1 MTQKA
6 ALPGE
11 VEVSAHGPERSFALR
26 TIWTLLQRE
35 LRDSLR
41 NKWFLLYTLSFAGL
55 ALALAYLS
63 NIGTGLAGMAGF
75 GKTAA
80 SLVNLTL
87 LVVPLMALTMG
98 AVSLSSERERGMLAY
113 LLAQPV
119 SRYEV
124 YFAKFLG
131 QGLAFSGAIA
141 LGFGLSAAALAQ
153 HGLGDSALFLRL
165 AGLSVLLALSLL
177 AIGMSIAVFAR
188 RSASAMGMAVF
199 AWLAVTLLGDL
210 GLLGATTFL
219 DLEVK
224 DMLTLSLLNP
234 TQVFKLGAIQGF
246 DATLDL
252 LGPAGLYAVRTFGDR
267 LAWLLGG
274 ALVAWTLIPL
284 LIGAF
289 FFARR
294 PL

>member
-1 MTQKA
+1 VILLDEPTASLDA
-6 ALPGE
+6 ATRADVLADVERLCERGKSVLLISHRPEE
-11 VEVSAHGPERSFALR
+11 VRQLALR

-87 LVVPLMALTMG
+87 LVVSLKAVTMG
-98 AVSLSSERERGMLAY
+98 AASLPSEQERGMLAY

-119 SRYEV
+119 SGYEV
-124 YFAKFLG
+124 DLAKFLG

-165 AGLSVLLALSLL
+165 DGLSVLLALSLL

-188 RSASAMGMAVF
+188 LSPTTTLRSSQAACGRAVNGDRAVESVPPDHLRASG
-199 AWLAVTLLGDL
+199 TSL
-210 GLLGATTFL
+210 GL
-219 DLEVK
+219 
-224 DMLTLSLLNP
+224 
-234 TQVFKLGAIQGF
+234 
-246 DATLDL
+246 
-252 LGPAGLYAVRTFGDR
+252 
-267 LAWLLGG
+267 
-274 ALVAWTLIPL
+274 
-284 LIGAF
+284 
-289 FFARR
+289 
-294 PL
+294 